1 MNLLSQIEGL
11 RGENLSSALLRFILM
26 RSQDARTQLAELIT
40 GLVGESFST
49 MNRFACS
56 LETGTTDAIH
66 GNGRVDL
73 LVEMDD
79 GLIGIENKFNAGF
92 QDGQPQK
99 YLKELSKI
107 ATTSADA
114 GFIAKD
120 RYLLLIL
127 APAERR
133 REIQNRIA
141 ELTAEEQEH
150 CRFLSWEEMLEV
162 LQEVLPTQDSK
173 TKEVIQD
180 FSGYVNRYLKK
191 SFFNEN
197 RRWLESLRQWKP
209 FGSER
214 QQSVTADLWE
224 FFPGTRNMP
233 SSGDKWRGY
242 YFNGGWFGFVEKT
255 AIAPSAD
262 ANLNLFDAEFIVVVS
277 FDPVV
282 KPDPA
287 IFHPISMVSK
297 GFSGAPEKAAYRVD
311 IVEMTS
317 RDKWTDA
324 LRPFFIQ
331 SAEPTAINRLG
342 S

>member
-26 RSQDARTQLAELIT
+26 RSQDARTQLAELMT
-40 GLVGESFST
+40 GLVGESFSA
-49 MNRFACS
+49 MSRFACS
-56 LETGTTDAIH
+56 LEAGTTDDIH
-66 GNGRVDL
+66 GNGRIDL

-92 QDGQPQK
+92 QDGQPRK
-99 YLKELSKI
+99 YLRALSEI
-107 ATTSADA
+107 ATTSAKA
-114 GFIAKD
+114 GFISKD
-120 RYLLLIL
+120 RYLLVIL

-141 ELTAEEQEH
+141 ELSSEQQEH
-150 CRFLSWEEMLEV
+150 CRFLAWEEMLEA

-180 FSGYVNRYLKK
+180 FSEYVNRYLKK
-191 SFFNEN
+191 SFFKRD

-255 AIAPSAD
+255 AIASSGD
-262 ANLNLFDAEFIVVVS
+262 ANLNLFDAEFVVVVS
-277 FDPVV
+277 FATAV

-287 IFHPISMVSK
+287 IFHPISMASK

-317 RDKWTDA
+317 RDKWIDA

-331 SAEPTAINRLG
+331 STDTSSTNR
-342 S
+342 